1 MIWFSALLPC
11 FTCISLSNLIAHK
24 LLHKSHHT
32 HRQSHTHTH
41 SASLVVV
48 AFAPISGSRGGE
60 RGGEQCN
67 NISGFHFS
75 TICRVCPLGAKCPQR
90 HPFLAKCPV
99 ALAPLPL
106 SLTLPPLS
114 LSLSPCCYSSLCA
127 TCRSCCR
134 LAASVCLAV
143 FLLAMKRKC
152 NPIPFLP
159 LTTPA
164 ALPFALWDRLPSL
177 RRDVECCNQVLA
189 RK

>member
-1 MIWFSALLPC
+1 MIWFSALVPC

-60 RGGEQCN
+60 SGGVQGN

-75 TICRVCPLGAKCPQR
+75 TICRVCPLGAQCPQR

-99 ALAPLPL
+99 ALAPLPP
-106 SLTLPPLS
+106 SLTPLLLS
-114 LSLSPCCYSSLCA
+114 LSLSFCPSLLA
-127 TCRSCCR
+127 VILHYAQRVAAA
-134 LAASVCLAV
+134 AASL
-143 FLLAMKRKC
+143 R
-152 NPIPFLP
+152 PS
-159 LTTPA
+159 
-164 ALPFALWDRLPSL
+164 ALRSFCWP
-177 RRDVECCNQVLA
+177 
-189 RK
+189 